1 MSLRQDILAIGHAL
15 GLDKKDH
22 SAANERE
29 IADEIADRVAA
40 LREIICN
47 THKSEPAECKRMVDY
62 CYGDD
67 SDHSGDLIGW
77 TQANCPRTCLKCDEL

>member
-29 IADEIADRVAA
+29 IADEIADMA
-40 LREIICN
+40 REIICN
-47 THKSEPAECKRMVDY
+47 TMHAMHSMHMHSMHMRSMRMRSMHTRNMNLV
-62 CYGDD
+62 
-67 SDHSGDLIGW
+67 
-77 TQANCPRTCLKCDEL
+77 